1 MTHHRRRN
9 NGIDPSKINET
20 VELSPAQRYAAFKQT
35 QAKQRTVAAEFARS
49 MPFELDEFQMQA
61 NDALEAGDN
70 VLVAAPTGAGKT
82 VAADFA
88 IYLAQTRNVKA
99 FYTTPIKALSNQK
112 YHDLVDQYGTDKVGL
127 LTGDT
132 SINSEADIVVMTTEV
147 LRNMLYEHS
156 VTLEALRYVIL
167 DEVHYLADRFR
178 GPVWEEV
185 IIHLPKNVN
194 IIGLSATVS
203 NVEDFSEWI
212 ESVRGKTTLVM
223 SEQRPVPLEQHVLV
237 QADDHTEPELIDL
250 YRRDAN
256 GEQTVKLNAQLI
268 NRLDQLDRQ
277 AERRKGE
284 RRPDKR
290 RAKGKGGRWDDRPH
304 KVERHTPR
312 RWAVVD
318 ELNFLDML
326 PGIYFIFSR
335 NGCDQAVDQCIN
347 ADLELTTSDE
357 VQQIRR
363 IVDEMV
369 EGQLSQED
377 LKALHFS
384 QFRFALEEG
393 FAPHHAGM
401 VALFRQ
407 IVERLFEEGLVKM
420 VFATETLALGIN
432 MPARCV
438 VVEKLEKFDGTGHV
452 GLTPG
457 EFTQLTGRAGRRGI
471 DTIGHA
477 VVVDHHGF
485 VPATAAALSS
495 KRVYPLHSSFRP
507 TFNMAVNLLNS
518 SDYETARVTLDHSFA
533 QWEANESAWQLE
545 AQMETLCKAL
555 EGYEQAFQCEFG
567 DFKKFMRLRMRLSDL
582 EKNERRK
589 LKHEVF
595 RTQKERSQAFMDLD
609 KRIKKLRE
617 EDRDH
622 PCRKCPDVQK
632 HLKWGHRWAREM
644 RELERVQHRYDS
656 RTGSVARQFDHIC
669 AVLSNLGYLQPVR
682 ESAGHGDYQL
692 TERGQLLRHLYSELD
707 LVLAQA
713 IDDGAFDGLN
723 ACELASVVASLVF
736 EARRGGGG
744 EPRRYPGG
752 IQGNVAV
759 CAAQLKG
766 VHASIAMLCEDHM
779 LEEPRQLDFG
789 ITDIVYDWAQG
800 ESLSQVLYGTDLTG
814 GDFVRNGKR
823 LADVLQ
829 QIAVAGPYLADRA
842 ETLAPVAKQAYDR
855 INRGIVAY
863 SGVD

>member
-9 NGIDPSKINET
+9 NGTDPSKINET

-82 VAADFA
+82 VVADFA

-347 ADLELTTSDE
+347 AGLELTTSDE

-438 VVEKLEKFDGTGHV
+438 VVEKLEKFDGTGPV
-452 GLTPG
+452 GLPPG

-533 QWEANESAWQLE
+533 Q
-545 AQMETLCKAL
+545 LCR
-555 EGYEQAFQCEFG
+555 
-567 DFKKFMRLRMRLSDL
+567 DLR
-582 EKNERRK
+582 
-589 LKHEVF
+589 
-595 RTQKERSQAFMDLD
+595 
-609 KRIKKLRE
+609 
-617 EDRDH
+617 
-622 PCRKCPDVQK
+622 
-632 HLKWGHRWAREM
+632 
-644 RELERVQHRYDS
+644 
-656 RTGSVARQFDHIC
+656 
-669 AVLSNLGYLQPVR
+669 YLQQ
-682 ESAGHGDYQL
+682 E
-692 TERGQLLRHLYSELD
+692 EN
-707 LVLAQA
+707 
-713 IDDGAFDGLN
+713 LN
-723 ACELASVVASLVF
+723 GSILSL
-736 EARRGGGG
+736 
-744 EPRRYPGG
+744 
-752 IQGNVAV
+752 QN
-759 CAAQLKG
+759 
-766 VHASIAMLCEDHM
+766 
-779 LEEPRQLDFG
+779 
-789 ITDIVYDWAQG
+789 
-800 ESLSQVLYGTDLTG
+800 
-814 GDFVRNGKR
+814 
-823 LADVLQ
+823 
-829 QIAVAGPYLADRA
+829 
-842 ETLAPVAKQAYDR
+842 
-855 INRGIVAY
+855 
-863 SGVD
+863 

>member
-335 NGCDQAVDQCIN
+335 NGCDQAVDQCVN
-347 ADLELTTSDE
+347 AGLELTTSDE

-545 AQMETLCKAL
+545 AQMEPLCKAL
-555 EGYEQAFQCEFG
+555 EG
-567 DFKKFMRLRMRLSDL
+567 
-582 EKNERRK
+582 
-589 LKHEVF
+589 
-595 RTQKERSQAFMDLD
+595 
-609 KRIKKLRE
+609 
-617 EDRDH
+617 
-622 PCRKCPDVQK
+622 
-632 HLKWGHRWAREM
+632 
-644 RELERVQHRYDS
+644 
-656 RTGSVARQFDHIC
+656 
-669 AVLSNLGYLQPVR
+669 
-682 ESAGHGDYQL
+682 
-692 TERGQLLRHLYSELD
+692 
-707 LVLAQA
+707 
-713 IDDGAFDGLN
+713 
-723 ACELASVVASLVF
+723 
-736 EARRGGGG
+736 
-744 EPRRYPGG
+744 
-752 IQGNVAV
+752 
-759 CAAQLKG
+759 
-766 VHASIAMLCEDHM
+766 
-779 LEEPRQLDFG
+779 
-789 ITDIVYDWAQG
+789 
-800 ESLSQVLYGTDLTG
+800 
-814 GDFVRNGKR
+814 
-823 LADVLQ
+823 
-829 QIAVAGPYLADRA
+829 
-842 ETLAPVAKQAYDR
+842 
-855 INRGIVAY
+855 
-863 SGVD
+863 